1 MILLQIADFRF
12 GIQSDR
18 ESALRQL
25 MAANYTPF
33 FRTETDGEELLFL
46 LDADASLELP
56 ADEPLRTFDYALTD
70 SPARLRIYGNRYL
83 LTITHGPSGR
93 TFSLEGVREAD
104 GRFRFASDLTRRGIA
119 PPRHILDHLLVF
131 ALSLAALE
139 QGFLLI
145 HSSTVVCAGKA
156 VLFLGESGTGKSTH
170 SRLWLEN
177 LPDTSLLNDDGPAL
191 RVQADGSVTVY
202 GTPWSGKTPCYRDVS
217 YPLGAFVRICRAPYN
232 RLSPRLSAIQALGA
246 TLPSCLPTLQQE
258 DTLLD
263 RVCANLS
270 AVLRVAP
277 VFRMECLPDADAAR
291 VCREGLRPVLG

>member
-1 MILLQIADFRF
+1 MLRA
-12 GIQSDR
+12 
-18 ESALRQL
+18 ALCL
-25 MAANYTPF
+25 
-33 FRTETDGEELLFL
+33 RTEEGK
-46 LDADASLELP
+46 ADKIC
-56 ADEPLRTFDYALTD
+56 RALTLVF
-70 SPARLRIYGNRYL
+70 SAGMIFAFVL
-83 LTITHGPSGR
+83 LC
-93 TFSLEGVREAD
+93 VR
-104 GRFRFASDLTRRGIA
+104 GTPNFT
-119 PPRHILDHLLVF
+119 LLVF
-131 ALSLAALE
+131 ALSLAVLE

-291 VCREGLRPVLG
+291 LSFETTLARQ